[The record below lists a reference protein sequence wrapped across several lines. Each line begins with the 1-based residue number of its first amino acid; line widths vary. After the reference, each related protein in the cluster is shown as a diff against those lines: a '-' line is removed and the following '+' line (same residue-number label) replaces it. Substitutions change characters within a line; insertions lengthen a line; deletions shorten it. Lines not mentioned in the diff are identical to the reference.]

1 MASNDS
7 WSDFENLRHTV
18 KHNTVDKL
26 KQILAGF
33 NEECN
38 TVFHKSGKKQDLIE
52 RIVQQLESWRQANN
66 IDKWTKAKV
75 ILYQV
80 RNTGMYTSSRM
91 PGAMASQSLPSVPS
105 AAYSSA
111 STTVRSNFTA
121 IPAGRYDPYAPP
133 RLPPPPTTG
142 AGSSAVSKPGMRFK
156 PSPFFRVDQ
165 AVSGIVECPE
175 STSSTDR
182 KQQTL
187 TFTLTSEQSMKLNS
201 TTAKFQLRL
210 YCTSNTFYSSGFRP
224 TTAPCPIEFPP
235 TCEVRVNGV
244 QLTANLKGL
253 KKKPGT
259 APPADLGKTVR
270 PTGQN
275 RVEMVYVN
283 SQQPVQPKKFYL
295 IVMLVEATT
304 VEQLVDKLKKG
315 KYRNHEDIVA
325 QMNKTSSEDD
335 DIVAGS
341 QKMSLKCP
349 LSFMRV
355 KTPCR
360 SILCP
365 HPQCFD
371 ATSWFSC
378 MEQTT
383 TWLCPVCEKALNY
396 EDLIID
402 GYFDQILKDT
412 CEDVEDVIVESD
424 GQWHTSDNKFGSASW
439 MASHPRTDL
448 SRLSPTPRGSSPA
461 SVDEEAAAKA
471 YSRKNVEILVL
482 DSDDEDSDEDEGRVK
497 QELSDSYPMN
507 TLSSPASNAG
517 HPTIARQP
525 RGGDVIDLTADSDEE
540 ELGPPPVVRSSLEK
554 RKAPS
559 GAPSPTEQIW
569 KKSRI
574 DSVPAPQQPQPPPQP
589 QISHTVHLPPVSP
602 VANVAPMSTPR
613 SPATAYPTG
622 PSNYPV
628 PQLPPVR
635 YNNGNPNLY
644 VPPVTTTSPHD
655 TVRSPYDTYNHTSY
669 YPPRPGGSTSRPG
682 VWP

>member
-1 MASNDS
+1 MSVTDC

-26 KQILAGF
+26 KQILSGF

-52 RIVQQLESWRQANN
+52 RIVVQLETWRQANN
-66 IDKWTKAKV
+66 IDKWSKAKA

-80 RNTGMYTSSRM
+80 RNTGIYTSSRM

-105 AAYSSA
+105 AGYSA
-111 STTVRSNFTA
+111 APTTVRNSFNA
-121 IPAGRYDPYAPP
+121 MPNGRYDPYAPP
-133 RLPPPPTTG
+133 RLPPLPNTN

-156 PSPFFRVDQ
+156 QSPFFHVDQ

-187 TFTLTSEQSMKLNS
+187 TFTLNSEQLMKVNS

-259 APPADLGKTVR
+259 APPADLGRTVR
-270 PTGQN
+270 TTGQN

-295 IVMLVEATT
+295 IVMLVETTT

-315 KYRNHEDIVA
+315 KFRDREDIVA
-325 QMNKTSSEDD
+325 QMIKTSNEDD
-335 DIVAGS
+335 DIIAGS

-349 LSFMRV
+349 LSFLRV

-360 SILCP
+360 STLCP

-371 ATSWFSC
+371 ATSWLSC

-383 TWLCPVCEKALNY
+383 TWLCPVCEKVLNY

-402 GYFDQILKDT
+402 GYFDRILKDT
-412 CEDVEDVIVESD
+412 PESVEDVIVESD

-439 MASHPRTDL
+439 MASHPVTGP
-448 SRLSPTPRGSSPA
+448 SKPSPPSRGSSPA

-471 YSRKNVEILVL
+471 HARKNVEILVL
-482 DSDDEDSDEDEGRVK
+482 DSDDEDEGRVK
-497 QELSDSYPMN
+497 QELSDSYPTN
-507 TLSSPASNAG
+507 PLSSPTSNLVL
-517 HPTIARQP
+517 PTTARQP
-525 RGGDVIDLTADSDEE
+525 RGGDVIDLTADSDDEE
-540 ELGPPPVVRSSLEK
+540 PQPPPVPRSSLEK

-569 KKSRI
+569 KKSRV
-574 DSVPAPQQPQPPPQP
+574 DSVPAPQQPHAPPHYQCR
-589 QISHTVHLPPVSP
+589 TYGC
-602 VANVAPMSTPR
+602 APITCNRLS
-613 SPATAYPTG
+613 
-622 PSNYPV
+622 
-628 PQLPPVR
+628 
-635 YNNGNPNLY
+635 
-644 VPPVTTTSPHD
+644 
-655 TVRSPYDTYNHTSY
+655 
-669 YPPRPGGSTSRPG
+669 
-682 VWP
+682 

>member
-1 MASNDS
+1 MAANDS

-26 KQILAGF
+26 KQILTGF

-111 STTVRSNFTA
+111 SNTARGSFNA

-142 AGSSAVSKPGMRFK
+142 AGPSAVSKPGMRFK

-224 TTAPCPIEFPP
+224 TMALCPIEFPP

-259 APPADLGKTVR
+259 APPADLGRTVR
-270 PTGQN
+270 TTGQN

-283 SQQPVQPKKFYL
+283 SQQPIQPKKFYL

-335 DIVAGS
+335 DIIAGS

-355 KTPCR
+355 ATPCR

-383 TWLCPVCEKALNY
+383 TWLCPVCEKALNF

-412 CEDVEDVIVESD
+412 SEDVEDVIVESD

-439 MASHPRTDL
+439 LASHPGIAPFRF
-448 SRLSPTPRGSSPA
+448 SPSPRGSSPA

-471 YSRKNVEILVL
+471 HARKNVEILVL
-482 DSDDEDSDEDEGRVK
+482 DSDDEDEGRVK
-497 QELSDSYPMN
+497 QELSDSYAMN

-517 HPTIARQP
+517 LPTTARQP
-525 RGGDVIDLTADSDEE
+525 RGGDVIDLTADSDEDE
-540 ELGPPPVVRSSLEK
+540 PQPPPMARSSLEK

-569 KKSRI
+569 KKSRV

-589 QISHTVHLPPVSP
+589 QISHAVHLPPVSP
-602 VANVAPMSTPR
+602 VTNVIPMSTPR

-622 PSNYPV
+622 PSNYAV

-635 YNNGNPNLY
+635 YPNPSLY
-644 VPPVTTTSPHD
+644 VPPVTTTTPHD
-655 TVRSPYDTYNHTSY
+655 TIRSPYDTYNPNSY
-669 YPPRPGGSTSRPG
+669 YPSRPSGSTSRPG